1 LTGSLS
7 QATVERSERLTSAAA
22 AVSVEGLSKAF
33 RLPHEKY
40 STVKERV
47 VHPFAQRSYEVLPAL
62 RDVSFEVAQG
72 EAFGIVGRN
81 GSGKSTLLK
90 CVSRIYRVDAGEVHV
105 EGRLAPFIEL
115 GVGFNPDLSARDN
128 AVANAVLLGLT
139 PAQARERLNDI
150 IAFAELEQFVDLKLK
165 NFSSGM
171 TTRLAFAVTIQVD
184 ADVLLF
190 DEVLKVGDAS
200 FQEKCGEHFE
210 RLKDEGRTVLLVTHD
225 MESIESFCDRAM
237 LLEDGCVVDIGA
249 PAAIARGY
257 DELNAQAPRLRSV
270 VDGAGSRPHASSRS
284 GAPRGRS
291 GPTMFGPDPRRLLT
305 LTRVLAV
312 DKFKVKYL
320 DAELSY
326 LWVLMG
332 PLLFFAI
339 LYWVFT
345 QIGNF
350 DQGVNHYP
358 LYLLSSLV
366 LWMYFAEATGGGV
379 ACLVGNEA
387 LLRRLSFPH
396 AAVPMSVVAMTLF
409 DLCMSSI
416 AVLVFLLA
424 SGLSP
429 RLTWLEVVPIV
440 LFLSVFITG
449 LAMLLS
455 ALYVRYRDIDHVW
468 TLLRQA
474 LFYAS
479 PIFYVV
485 ASVPIPI
492 KPVVLA
498 NPLAAAFTQVR
509 HAVIDPT
516 APTWVAASGGAIR
529 ALIPVAIVVGTFALG
544 LWVFHRE
551 SPTVAENL

>member
-1 LTGSLS
+1 MN
-7 QATVERSERLTSAAA
+7 
-22 AVSVEGLSKAF
+22 KAF

-40 STVKERV
+40 ATVKERV
-47 VHPFAQRSYEVLPAL
+47 VHPLAPRSYEVLPAL

-90 CVSRIYRVDAGEVHV
+90 CVSRIYRVDSGEVHV

-115 GVGFNPDLSARDN
+115 GVGFNPELSARDN

-139 PAQARERLNDI
+139 PDQARERLDEI

-171 TTRLAFAVTIQVD
+171 SMRLAFAVTIQVD

-190 DEVLKVGDAS
+190 DEVLKVGDTS
-200 FQEKCGEHFE
+200 FQEKCEEQFE
-210 RLKDEGRTVLLVTHD
+210 RLKDEGRTLLLVSHD
-225 MESIESFCDRAM
+225 MKSVESFCDRAM
-237 LLEDGCVVDIGA
+237 LLEDGSVVDIGDSA
-249 PAAIARGY
+249 TIARGY
-257 DELNAQAPRLRSV
+257 EELNAQAPRRRPVL
-270 VDGAGSRPHASSRS
+270 DGGKSRTSASSQS
-284 GAPRGRS
+284 GSPRVGRS
-291 GPTMFGPDPRRLLT
+291 GPAMFGPDPRRLLT
-305 LTRVLAV
+305 LTRLLAV

-320 DAELSY
+320 DAVLSY

-332 PLLFFAI
+332 PLLLFAI

-345 QIGNF
+345 QIGSF
-350 DQGVNHYP
+350 DEGVKDYP

-366 LWMYFAEATGGGV
+366 LWMYFSEATGGAV
-379 ACLVGNEA
+379 VCLVSNEP
-387 LLRRLSFPH
+387 LLRRLPLPH
-396 AAVPMSVVAMTLF
+396 AAVPLSVVAMALF

-424 SGLSP
+424 SGVSP
-429 RLTWLEVVPIV
+429 RLSWLEVFPIV
-440 LFLSVFITG
+440 LFITMFITG

-455 ALYVRYRDIDHVW
+455 ALFVRYRDVDHVW
-468 TLLRQA
+468 ALLRQA

-485 ASVPIPI
+485 TFVPIPI

-498 NPLAAAFTQVR
+498 NPLAAAFTEVR

-516 APTWVAASGGAIR
+516 APTWAAASGGAVR
-529 ALIPVAIVVGTFALG
+529 ALIPVAIVCGTFVLG

-551 SPTVAENL
+551 SPTAAENL